1 MRRRLLERVLDG
13 PGSRGLGGESFDT
26 IKDSVV
32 DSLRR
37 IFGTVHDDASTDAG
51 FGLPDVGGL
60 SRSMPHATEQM
71 REAIVAAIE
80 RYEPRLCNVKVLPV
94 PDPQGRILRFDI
106 VARMKTDEGGAGPAF
121 KAATRL
127 QTSGHLVVEE

>member
-13 PGSRGLGGESFDT
+13 PGARGLGGESFES
-26 IKDSVV
+26 IRDSIVI
-32 DSLRR
+32 SLRR
-37 IFGTVHDDASTDAG
+37 IFGTVHDDASTDG
-51 FGLPDVGGL
+51 SYGLPDVGGL
-60 SRSMPHATEQM
+60 SRSMPGATEQM

-80 RYEPRLCNVKVLPV
+80 RYEPRLCHVRVLPV
-94 PDPQGRILRFDI
+94 PDQQGRTLRFDI
-106 VARMKTDEGGAGPAF
+106 VAKLKADDGGPGRAF